1 VSFVGPLAHRPISD
15 TLLGIDRETETIM
28 RALVTGGGGFIGSNI
43 ARALLERGDDVR
55 VIDDFST
62 GRRENLAGID
72 PEVVEGS
79 IENLDLLNRVMDGVE
94 VVFHEAALPSV
105 KRSVDDPITTHAVD
119 ATGTL
124 NVLVAARD
132 AGVRRVVYASSSSA
146 YGNTPVL
153 PKQEDMPTS
162 PLSPYAVAKLTGE
175 HYCRAFHN
183 VYGMETVA
191 LRYFNVFGPRQDPTS
206 HYSAV
211 IPLFATA
218 LLEGRVPT
226 VHGDGEQTRDFTYI
240 ANVIQANLKAAE
252 GDERSAGQA
261 MNVACG
267 SRVSLNQLISVLA
280 DIIGVSDYEVG
291 YGDPRPGDVRDSLA
305 DISKA
310 RDLIGYEPTV
320 DLEEGLRKTVDWFS
334 HLAPSA

>member
-1 VSFVGPLAHRPISD
+1 
-15 TLLGIDRETETIM
+15 M
-28 RALVTGGGGFIGSNI
+28 KALVTGGGGFIGSNI
-43 ARALLERGDDVR
+43 ARALLARGDEVR
-55 VIDDFST
+55 IIDDFST
-62 GRRENLAGID
+62 GRRENLEGIEV
-72 PEVVEGS
+72 EVVES
-79 IENLDLLNRVMDGVE
+79 TIEDPGALQRAMDGVE
-94 VVFHEAALPSV
+94 VVFHQAALPSV
-105 KRSVDDPITTHAVD
+105 KRSVDDPIRTHSVN

-132 AGVRRVVYASSSSA
+132 GGARRVVYASSSSA

-153 PKQEDMPTS
+153 PKQEDMTPS

-175 HYCRAFHN
+175 QYCRAFSH
-183 VYGMETVA
+183 VYGLETVA

-218 LLEGRVPT
+218 LLERRVPT

-240 ANVIQANLKAAE
+240 DNVIQANLKAAE
-252 GDERSAGQA
+252 GDERSSGQA
-261 MNVACG
+261 MNIACG
-267 SRVSLNQLISVLA
+267 SRVSLNQLLEALA
-280 DIIGVSDYEVG
+280 GIIGVEDYQVDH
-291 YGDPRPGDVRDSLA
+291 GDPRPGDVRDSLA

-320 DLEEGLRKTVDWFS
+320 QLEEGLRKTVDWFS
-334 HLAPSA
+334 ALSTTS